1 MKMRKLRGLN
11 NPVVSLF
18 INIYNIKTIIFSFKM
33 DDSSE
38 QIEKDISDLRKEY
51 VRIWK
56 QKLDIDVNAIKIK
69 YNESNKCLIY

>member
-1 MKMRKLRGLN
+1 
-11 NPVVSLF
+11 
-18 INIYNIKTIIFSFKM
+18 M
-33 DDSSE
+33 DDSPE

-69 YNESNKCLIY
+69 YNESNKYLIY